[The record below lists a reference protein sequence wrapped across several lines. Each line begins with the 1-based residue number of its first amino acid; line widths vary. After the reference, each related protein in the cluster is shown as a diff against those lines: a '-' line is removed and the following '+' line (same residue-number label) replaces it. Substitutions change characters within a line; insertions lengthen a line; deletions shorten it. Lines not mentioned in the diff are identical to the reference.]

1 MSNFLIKTVIQAS
14 TIEGAGTGR
23 FFVEDHNK
31 GTIIRRQII
40 GSDSLHV
47 IKNKEALSKY
57 NLQLLKHFGHS
68 KPKHSELKTN
78 YVYLNFPP
86 MNTNHSEDN
95 NIDFIYTDNEKI
107 TYLTKDVKA
116 GDEIFQ
122 NYRNFEKVDWFEEYL
137 HEKDLISARE
147 LGVLIN
153 SLT

>member
-1 MSNFLIKTVIQAS
+1 MSKFLINTLIKS
-14 TIEGAGTGR
+14 SSIEGAGTGR

-47 IKNKEALSKY
+47 IKKKEQLQKY
-57 NLQLLKHFGHS
+57 NLELLKHFGHS

-86 MNTNHSEDN
+86 MNTNHSENN
-95 NIDFIYTDNEKI
+95 NIDFLYTDTEKI
-107 TYLTKDVKA
+107 TYITKDVKG

-122 NYRNFEKVDWFEEYL
+122 NYCNFEKIEWFEDYL
-137 HEKDLISARE
+137 HEQELISARE
-147 LGVLIN
+147 LGELIK
-153 SLT
+153 

>member
-1 MSNFLIKTVIQAS
+1 MSIFLVKTIIHS
-14 TIEGAGTGR
+14 SSIPGAGTGR
-23 FFVEDHNK
+23 FFVEDQKK
-31 GTIIRRQII
+31 GTIIRKQKI

-47 IKNKEALSKY
+47 IKTRDELDKY

-95 NIDFIYTDNEKI
+95 NIDFIYVHDEKI

-137 HEKDLISARE
+137 HGKGEISARE
-147 LGVLIN
+147 LGELIK
-153 SLT
+153 